1 MRPLIDLR
9 QLRDLRRVG
18 LPMRW
23 VRRRMMQTRIIEAL
37 SIAPNLFAALALG
50 TIVGLERQ
58 LRNRHTGMTTHAL
71 VALGAATF
79 TTLGALIDSSSDVRM
94 GGQVATGI
102 GFLGAGLI
110 MRDGG
115 SVRGLSTAATVWATG
130 AIGMLAGYG
139 FVLEAAE
146 LTAFIL
152 LANVLLPR
160 VGLYIESASPTHVAD
175 ERYYAIEVRCNARDE
190 ALLRSQI
197 IQSAASQK
205 LRLHSLESRSRDEG
219 HVEVEAIVSGA
230 GPDDQRV
237 EELVGQFSLLPH
249 ILLSRWTS
257 TAPPE

>member
-1 MRPLIDLR
+1 
-9 QLRDLRRVG
+9 
-18 LPMRW
+18 
-23 VRRRMMQTRIIEAL
+23 MQARIIEAL

-160 VGLYIESASPTHVAD
+160 VGLYTRFAD
-175 ERYYAIEVRCNARDE
+175 ACRGRALYAIEVRCNARDE

>member
-1 MRPLIDLR
+1 
-9 QLRDLRRVG
+9 
-18 LPMRW
+18 
-23 VRRRMMQTRIIEAL
+23 MMQTRIIEAL

-71 VALGAATF
+71 VA
-79 TTLGALIDSSSDVRM
+79 LGALIDSSSDVRM

-146 LTAFIL
+146 STAFIL

-257 TAPPE
+257 TTPPE